1 MYLTPFIL
9 IILAAV
15 AAGLGFIVGLAFG
28 GAMRESAR
36 CDEYHEGYVAGKGEG
51 R

>member
-1 MYLTPFIL
+1 MELSPLIL
-9 IILAAV
+9 MIIIAI

-36 CDEYHEGYVAGKGEG
+36 DDEYHDGYVAGTKVKP
-51 R
+51 